1 MRKVCVVT
9 GTRAEYG
16 LLSRLMKAIEESDGL
31 ELQIVATGMHL
42 SSEFGLTYRPIEQDG
57 FQIDKKVEML
67 LSSDS
72 EVGVGKSMGVGMIGF
87 VDALNDLQP
96 DLMVLLGD
104 RFEAFTAASA
114 AMVMRIPIAHLHG
127 GETTEGAI
135 DESIRHAISKMS
147 HLHFTAAEAYRER
160 VIQLGE
166 HPERVFNVGA
176 VGIDNIKSMELLSR
190 EVLEEAIGFR
200 LGERNLLVTYHPVT
214 LEEGTARKQFDNLLQ
229 ALDRLE
235 RTHIIFTKSNADAG
249 GRAVNRMIDEYVASR
264 PDTTVAYNSLGQL
277 RYFSVLQYMDGVVGN
292 SSSGLIEVPVFGIG
306 TVNIGDRQKGRL
318 KAESVI
324 DCEPET
330 ETIGNAIDRLY
341 SGDFSEV
348 VRLAKNPY
356 GDGEAVTRIREIIEE
371 FDLSDLLK
379 KKFHDFN

>member
-42 SSEFGLTYRPIEQDG
+42 SSEFGLTYRQIEQDG

-249 GRAVNRMIDEYVASR
+249 GRAVNRMIDEDVASR

-341 SGDFSEV
+341 SDDFAEV
-348 VRLAKNPY
+348 VRSAKNPY